1 MAFTIP
7 ARLTTE
13 LDAVNM
19 VLAAK
24 NIAPVQTLEDNTDS
38 SVEMAMLALNAADLE
53 VQSKGWSFN
62 SDWIM
67 TLSPDAVTG
76 EIALP
81 DQTLSVNASYWASNG
96 QWVSAV
102 ERASKLYDVLNQ
114 TFVWAQD
121 VQVDLVQR
129 LNFED
134 MPQVAR
140 NYIALL
146 AAFRFQGKGQR
157 SGLVTQ
163 ITQTEVTQA
172 LAALEQHEDRAAPKN
187 AITGNQSVLGRLWGG
202 MRRNRS

>member
-1 MAFTIP
+1 MAFLIP
-7 ARLTTE
+7 SRLTTE

-24 NIAPVQTLEDNTDS
+24 NIAPVNTLEDNTDS
-38 SVEMAMLALNAADLE
+38 TVEMAMLALNSADLE

-62 SDWIM
+62 QDWVM
-67 TLSPDAVTG
+67 ALSPDAITG

-81 DQTLSVNASYWASNG
+81 DQTLRVNASYWATNG

-114 TFVWAQD
+114 TFIWTQD

-129 LNFED
+129 LSFED
-134 MPQVAR
+134 LPQVAR

-163 ITQTEVTQA
+163 ITQNEVLQSLA
-172 LAALEQHEDRAAPKN
+172 LLEQHEDAASPKN
-187 AITGNQSVLGRLWGG
+187 SITGNQSVLQRLWGG
-202 MRRNRS
+202 MRRNRG